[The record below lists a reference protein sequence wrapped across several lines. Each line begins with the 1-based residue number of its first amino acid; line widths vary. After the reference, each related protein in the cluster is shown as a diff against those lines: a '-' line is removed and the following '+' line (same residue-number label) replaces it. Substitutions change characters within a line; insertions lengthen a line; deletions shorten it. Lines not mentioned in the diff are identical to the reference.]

1 MRSKLMAYLKKI
13 FADKKEVKRTL
24 FCILMVSIST
34 FIYCIG
40 VMWFLEPAAVFSGGV
55 TGIAQLI
62 TSASEKWLNCKLN
75 LGLLIFI
82 INVPVLLFGWTKVSK
97 RFAVCSVIS
106 IVLQTVLMSGII
118 PYFDFG
124 INTGTNPIT
133 NVTIGSNANKE
144 MDLLLLSIT
153 GGFISGVGA
162 SLALR
167 YGTSTGGIDIIAQ
180 AVSFKKNISIGF
192 ISLIVNIIIAI
203 LGAMV
208 FGAPAILFYTI
219 ARIVTQSIIT
229 DRIHTSYNFLKVELI
244 TVEGEK
250 MAQDLIS
257 NVGRGITIINAVGAY
272 THVDKTL
279 LETVVSSYELEKV
292 IITARKTDPN
302 VFIAVVPAKAVFG
315 NFKKKTIA

>member
-1 MRSKLMAYLKKI
+1 MGSKLMTYIKN
-13 FADKKEVKRTL
+13 FFSDKKEVKRTL

-62 TSASEKWLNCKLN
+62 TNVSEKWLGYKVN
-75 LGLLIFI
+75 LGLLIFL
-82 INVPVLLFGWTKVSK
+82 INVPIVLFGWKKVSK
-97 RFAVCSVIS
+97 IFAVCSVIS
-106 IVLQTVLMSGII
+106 IILQTVLMSGII
-118 PYFDFG
+118 PNFDFG
-124 INTGTNPIT
+124 INTGINPIT
-133 NVTIGSNANKE
+133 NVTIGSNSNKE

-153 GGFISGVGA
+153 GGFITGLGA

-180 AVSFKKNISIGF
+180 AISFKKNVSIGF
-192 ISLIVNIIIAI
+192 ISLIVNIVIAI

-219 ARIVTQSIIT
+219 ARIVTQSIVT
-229 DRIHTSYNFLKVELI
+229 DRIHTAYNYLKVEI
-244 TVEGEK
+244 VTVKGDE
-250 MAQDLIS
+250 MTSVLIS
-257 NVGRGITIINAVGAY
+257 NVGRGITLLNAIGGY
-272 THVDKTL
+272 THVEKTL
-279 LETVVSSYELEKV
+279 LETIVSSYELEKV
-292 IITARKTDPN
+292 ITDAKKIDPN
-302 VFIAVVPAKAVFG
+302 AFISVIPIKTVVG